1 MSFFR
6 IGTIAAKLRVVGVCR
21 HGAGKSP
28 RDLIVVL
35 SGEFPIAP
43 TSLLVTDTRT
53 ISYAITTI
61 TGRSVRSPRNRC
73 LPGTDIAIYH
83 LVWAYLAWRK
93 DIALSQKILAVD
105 DEPDILRLTQ
115 FLLESWGYEVSTAAS
130 GREAVERA
138 QTEEPDLILM
148 DVNMEE
154 MNGFE
159 ACEKIKNDF
168 ATSFIPVIMLT
179 SQDQVQ
185 NKVHGLGKGADDYVI
200 KTVDPLELQAR
211 IEMVIR
217 RTQEQSGA
225 NPLTRLPGNLVLERE
240 IKKRLDSG
248 EPFSVCYCD
257 LDNFKAYNDKYGY
270 EAGDRVIFHTAQ
282 TIMNSVRALGDNGDF
297 VGHIG
302 GDDFVVVTTPVRDKL
317 TCKAIAETFD
327 GSIVKFYHAEDL
339 ERGSI
344 QIENRSGTL
353 ERFPIMSITMAIVSG
368 VKGDFP
374 STHVIAERAAELK
387 KYLKKYAGSN
397 YLSERRG
404 IREQNVN
411 AVTVTQGM
419 GSAR

>member
-1 MSFFR
+1 M
-6 IGTIAAKLRVVGVCR
+6 
-21 HGAGKSP
+21 
-28 RDLIVVL
+28 
-35 SGEFPIAP
+35 
-43 TSLLVTDTRT
+43 
-53 ISYAITTI
+53 
-61 TGRSVRSPRNRC
+61 
-73 LPGTDIAIYH
+73 DIAIYH

-138 QTEEPDLILM
+138 QMEEPDLILM

-225 NPLTRLPGNLVLERE
+225 NPLTRLPGNLALERE

-339 ERGSI
+339 ARGSI
-344 QIENRSGTL
+344 EIENRSGTL